1 MRLILFEVKE
11 EPCTKSI
18 HGWNGK
24 PRIDTYHQ
32 NKRLTVLQMIG
43 DQQPLPLPSH
53 TCCKKQRLNNVSHMY
68 LTIQLSEIRG
78 LRFWRNVFRHNFLK
92 IHTPV

>member
-1 MRLILFEVKE
+1 MYKKHTWMEWQ
-11 EPCTKSI
+11 TKDRYIPS
-18 HGWNGK
+18 K
-24 PRIDTYHQ
+24 Q
-32 NKRLTVLQMIG
+32 ETVLQMIG